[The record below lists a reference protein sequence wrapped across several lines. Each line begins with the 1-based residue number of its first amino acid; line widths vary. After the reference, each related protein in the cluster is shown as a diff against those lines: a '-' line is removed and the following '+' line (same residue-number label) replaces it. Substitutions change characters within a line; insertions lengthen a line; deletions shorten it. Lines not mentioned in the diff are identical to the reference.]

1 MVAQWRDLR
10 TVLYGRQQEPGNIPA
25 GKWLPGDSDIMAKY
39 IKTQK
44 KSLKAEKAKRRLE
57 WRSLLNALL
66 AGMGAEVVVHP
77 QFIPV
82 LVGVAYLNN
91 LYGGRK

>member
-1 MVAQWRDLR
+1 M
-10 TVLYGRQQEPGNIPA
+10 TKNT
-25 GKWLPGDSDIMAKY
+25 KN
-39 IKTQK
+39 QK
-44 KSLKAEKAKRRLE
+44 KSTRSERAKHRLE